1 MPLKAPVKRNRAP
14 NLDDEGIERIVLLL
28 DSWSQPKLT
37 WALLIAHIYKTYRIR
52 YTRQALDRHA
62 RISDTYQFRK
72 KKLSGQVRQATP
84 DEVRI
89 ESLQAEVAR
98 LKRENHHL
106 LEQFVRWL
114 NNVRLIERKTWEQDW
129 REHRDEIRKELDKPL
144 PPTDRGGSTDR
155 KPRGNP

>member
-1 MPLKAPVKRNRAP
+1 MQPKPLAKRTRAP

-28 DSWSQPKLT
+28 DSWPEPKLT
-37 WALLIAHIYKTYRIR
+37 WALLIAHVHKTYRIR

-62 RISDTYQFRK
+62 RISDAYQFRK
-72 KKLSGQVRQATP
+72 QQLSGQVRQATP
-84 DEVRI
+84 DELRI
-89 ESLQAEVAR
+89 EALQAEVAR

-114 NNVRLIERKTWEQDW
+114 NNVRLVERKTWEQDW

-144 PPTDRGGSTDR
+144 PPVDRGGSTNM
-155 KPRGNP
+155 KPRGNS